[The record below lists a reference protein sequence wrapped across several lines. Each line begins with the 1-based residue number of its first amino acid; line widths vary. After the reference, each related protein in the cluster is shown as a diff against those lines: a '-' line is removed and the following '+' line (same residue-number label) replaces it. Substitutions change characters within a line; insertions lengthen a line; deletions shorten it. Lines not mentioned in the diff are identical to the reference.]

1 MLILINLL
9 NQYDKEKP
17 LVCTSRQIFK
27 NPNMEEIMRVIQG
40 NVKALLAHPSL
51 WQGKQRSR
59 LHLGQSGLHLLVSTG
74 LPTITVNLL
83 LILTA

>member
-9 NQYDKEKP
+9 SQYDKEKP

-27 NPNMEEIMRVIQG
+27 NPNMKEIMRVIQG

-74 LPTITVNLL
+74 LPTIIVQ
-83 LILTA
+83 IFYYR